1 MARRTPPG
9 HVRVPRATFDGSRGS
24 AAFPG
29 GERVWGGLPVG
40 GYAPAPMEASAT
52 LADRARHA
60 ARTAGPLSLIVLAL
74 GVAGAVLLVVA
85 ELSTVV
91 TVDVLTTGTCEE
103 IADPEVRDACD
114 VSGFEQHG
122 GALVLLGLAAI
133 VMAIGAARG
142 ASRPA
147 AFALIAIAAVVIA
160 IAVLRDLPQT
170 DETGLVGLR
179 YEEARAGADSGLYL
193 ELIGAG
199 LCAAAGAVGLI
210 RPARPPAD
218 APT

>member
-1 MARRTPPG
+1 
-9 HVRVPRATFDGSRGS
+9 
-24 AAFPG
+24 
-29 GERVWGGLPVG
+29 
-40 GYAPAPMEASAT
+40 MEASTT

-60 ARTAGPLSLIVLAL
+60 ARSTGPLSLIILAL
-74 GVAGAVLLVVA
+74 GAAGGVVLVVA
-85 ELSTVV
+85 ELSTIV

-103 IADPEVRDACD
+103 IADPDVRDACD

-147 AFALIAIAAVVIA
+147 AFALIAIAAIVIA

-170 DETGLVGLR
+170 NETGLVGLR
-179 YEEARAGADSGLYL
+179 YEEAKAGADSGLYI
-193 ELIGAG
+193 ELVGAG
-199 LCAAAGAVGLI
+199 LCAAAGALRLA
-210 RPARPPAD
+210 RPARRPED